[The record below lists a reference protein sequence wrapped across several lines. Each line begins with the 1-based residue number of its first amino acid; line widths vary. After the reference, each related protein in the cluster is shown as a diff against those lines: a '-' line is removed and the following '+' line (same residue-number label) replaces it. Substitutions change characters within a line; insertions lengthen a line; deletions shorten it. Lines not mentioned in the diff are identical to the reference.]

1 MSENKET
8 STLSQNN
15 ENSNPN
21 KDDKPTIGL
30 SILSFFIPLVGF
42 ILAAANWKSKPIS
55 AKRYLIISGISFALF
70 IFLNIVTPDEQ
81 STSNTGRI
89 SNSNSNTKL
98 NAKSAETYDKN
109 PFEAVIACD
118 VEAMKSLLAKNPALV
133 SARYKDYSQYK
144 SNESTLLH
152 YAVSCRNEMT
162 KTLID
167 AGADVNA
174 KDRLGLTPLMV
185 AVSDTC
191 DRKRG
196 ICPNPE
202 TTKIL
207 IDAGADVNAQG
218 SLNTTPLIM
227 AIHSS
232 TNIDCVK
239 LLIAAGANVKEHFE
253 GGYKSP
259 LYRAVEEENPGL
271 VRLLISSG
279 AYYDEKALDY
289 IRKEIY
295 NKRNK
300 GETPSSDMLLI
311 RDILEDAQRR

>member
-1 MSENKET
+1 MEIHRNNSPKTVIILILT
-8 STLSQNN
+8 SV
-15 ENSNPN
+15 
-21 KDDKPTIGL
+21 
-30 SILSFFIPLVGF
+30 LSFAFVACNNPGKEKPDSYDSYDCIYGD
-42 ILAAANWKSKPIS
+42 AAACK
-55 AKRYLIISGISFALF
+55 
-70 IFLNIVTPDEQ
+70 
-81 STSNTGRI
+81 
-89 SNSNSNTKL
+89 

-109 PFEAVIACD
+109 NPFEAVFACD

-133 SARYKDYSQYK
+133 SARYIDYSQYK
-144 SNESTLLH
+144 SNENTLLH
-152 YAVSCRNEMT
+152 YAVYCRNEMT

-174 KDRLGLTPLMV
+174 KTNMGITPLMN
-185 AVSDTC
+185 AVDNIC
-191 DRKRG
+191 VNVKGG
-196 ICPNPE
+196 ICPNPK

-218 SLNTTPLIM
+218 SLDFTPLTM

-239 LLIAAGANVKEHFE
+239 LLIAAGANVKAHFE
-253 GGYKSP
+253 RRKSL
-259 LYRAVEEENPGL
+259 LYRAVEVKNPDL